1 MIEVELPGGGIAEF
15 PDGTPTDVIK
25 GALQR
30 RFDARFQ
37 ASTAP
42 ANPGLKSG
50 LEQRAAEMT
59 RGPASPPGVQ
69 VLVDFQ
75 NQAIAGGQQTT
86 PQMSA
91 QMPNLVS
98 TEVFENDAG
107 FAAYRDPAT
116 GQLVEVDKGKQVVLR
131 DPSDNRLKVFNRTQE
146 TDEGRLDAAARVLAP
161 GLAAG
166 APTARAAIPAMRA
179 PSREQ
184 LFDAASKGY
193 KAARNLGVRFEPQ
206 AVGDLAYKTRGL
218 LMNDGLDT
226 ITAKNTHS
234 LLERLTTAADNVPQG
249 VAGSFSDIDN
259 IRKALGRVASGA
271 KSPDGLVRSDAAAAS
286 RAIEAIDEFLAN
298 PGAAVVAGD
307 AGRLSSIA
315 KDARGNF
322 AAASRSARIG
332 RAEDLAELQ
341 AATGGSGA
349 NIDNALRQRAKD
361 ILRNPK
367 ELRGWSPQEVAELR
381 RLAVGT
387 PVRNMSRLLGK
398 LAPTGVVSATL
409 SGGAGFVGGG
419 GVGAV
424 AVPAAGFAFKKLGD
438 VLTAR
443 QLNKLDELLRQNSPL
458 ARQMQSSFGDWSG
471 KLDDLVKV
479 PSAPKVAQFALAS
492 RNFINNLR
500 DAGINV
506 QPAEFLRAVQGVIQ
520 GRAEDEQQEPV
531 RVIDQ

>member
-1 MIEVELPGGGIAEF
+1 MIEVDLPDGSIAEF
-15 PDGTPTDVIK
+15 PDGTPPDVIK
-25 GALQR
+25 GALQK
-30 RFDARFQ
+30 RFDVRFQ
-37 ASTAP
+37 ASSAP
-42 ANPGLKSG
+42 NNPALKPA

-59 RGPASPPGVQ
+59 RGPAAPPGVQ
-69 VLVDFQ
+69 VLVDLQ
-75 NQAIAGGQQTT
+75 NQAIAGGQRTT

-131 DPSDNRLKVFNRTQE
+131 DPADNLLKVFSRTAE
-146 TDEGRLDAAARVLAP
+146 TDEGRLDATARVLSP

-166 APTARAAIPAMRA
+166 APTARAAIPALRAA

-184 LFDAASKGY
+184 LFDAANAGY
-193 KAARNLGVRFEPQ
+193 KTARELGVKFDPG
-206 AVGDLAYKTRGL
+206 AVGDIAFRTRGAL
-218 LMNDGLDT
+218 LEDGLDT
-226 ITAKNTHS
+226 ITAKNTHA
-234 LLERLTTAADNVPQG
+234 LLEKLTTAADNVPRG
-249 VAGSFSDIDN
+249 VKGSFSDIDN

-286 RAIEAIDEFLAN
+286 RAIEAIDEFLTN
-298 PGAAVVAGD
+298 PGTAVVAGD
-307 AGRLSSIA
+307 AAKLSQVV
-315 KDARGNF
+315 KEARGNY
-322 AAASRSARIG
+322 AAASRSARVG
-332 RAEDLAELQ
+332 RAEELAELQ

-361 ILRNPK
+361 ILKNPK

-458 ARQMQSSFGDWSG
+458 GRQMQSSFEAWSG
-471 KLDDLVKV
+471 KLDDLAKV

-492 RNFINNLR
+492 RNLVNNLR

-520 GRAEDEQQEPV
+520 GRAEDEQ
-531 RVIDQ
+531 